1 MRPVPRGAV
10 NHIKTTIR
18 AYAKVRGTTKAYSP
32 FFMPS
37 SWHKTGLP
45 SRQRYVLRQMEV
57 FFSMIQTAMC
67 SNAGGQQPRVTP
79 HTLQHDREVID
90 CRTIDYG
97 NRTGSAGRHL
107 PLCGEGKLSL
117 AVFRRSPQGDT
128 FEQYK
133 KQFNNSGY
141 IGGYFR
147 KSKRP
152 NHQGFRRFLVVPVVG
167 LEP

>member
-1 MRPVPRGAV
+1 
-10 NHIKTTIR
+10 
-18 AYAKVRGTTKAYSP
+18 
-32 FFMPS
+32 
-37 SWHKTGLP
+37 
-45 SRQRYVLRQMEV
+45 
-57 FFSMIQTAMC
+57 MIPTAMC

-152 NHQGFRRFLVVPVVG
+152 NYQGFRRFLVVPVVG

>member
-1 MRPVPRGAV
+1 
-10 NHIKTTIR
+10 
-18 AYAKVRGTTKAYSP
+18 
-32 FFMPS
+32 
-37 SWHKTGLP
+37 
-45 SRQRYVLRQMEV
+45 
-57 FFSMIQTAMC
+57 MIPTAMC

-107 PLCGEGKLSL
+107 LLCGEGKLSR

-133 KQFNNSGY
+133 K
-141 IGGYFR
+141 
-147 KSKRP
+147 
-152 NHQGFRRFLVVPVVG
+152 
-167 LEP
+167 

>member
-1 MRPVPRGAV
+1 
-10 NHIKTTIR
+10 
-18 AYAKVRGTTKAYSP
+18 
-32 FFMPS
+32 MPS

-90 CRTIDYG
+90 CRTIDHG

-128 FEQYK
+128 FEQHKTPGNKKLQNELQRK
-133 KQFNNSGY
+133 KQTPESSGDSGVFRWCEWRDLNPC
-141 IGGYFR
+141 GGV
-147 KSKRP
+147 SG
-152 NHQGFRRFLVVPVVG
+152 NLSMSSSVG
-167 LEP
+167 T